1 MPAMP
6 PVRHLKHTRSILLEA
21 FAREDG
27 LWDIEAHLSDTKTR
41 DIELASGTR
50 AAGQPVHDMHLCI
63 TINTSFDV
71 VDVAAHSLAV
81 PYPGQ
86 CEAITPAYK
95 KLVGLNLLKGFR
107 AAVRERLGGIDGC
120 THLSELAAVVPTAA
134 VQAFAGE
141 RAHLRSEEEKP
152 FQLDH
157 CHALRTDG
165 EAVRQFYP
173 RWYVPKRS
181 ESEQRDGDA
190 SPQPVAFQSKESHED
205 S

>member
-27 LWDIEAHLSDTKTR
+27 LWDIEARLTDTKTR
-41 DIELASGTR
+41 DIALASGVR
-50 AAGQPVHDMHLCI
+50 AAGEPIHNMHLCI
-63 TINTSFDV
+63 TINTDFDV
-71 VDVAAHSLAV
+71 VDVVAHSLAV

-95 KLVGLNLLKGFR
+95 KLIGLNLLRSFR
-107 AAVRERLGGIDGC
+107 AKVRERLGGIDGC

-141 RAHLRSEEEKP
+141 RAHLRSAEEKP

-157 CHALRTDG
+157 CHALRSDG
-165 EAVRQFYP
+165 DAVRQFYP
-173 RWYVPKRS
+173 RWYVDKRPQG
-181 ESEQRDGDA
+181 EQRDSDT
-190 SPQPVAFQSKESHED
+190 SSQPVAFQSKESHED

>member
-1 MPAMP
+1 M
-6 PVRHLKHTRSILLEA
+6 
-21 FAREDG
+21 
-27 LWDIEAHLSDTKTR
+27 
-41 DIELASGTR
+41 
-50 AAGQPVHDMHLCI
+50 
-63 TINTSFDV
+63 

-95 KLVGLNLLKGFR
+95 KLMGLNLLKGFR

-134 VQAFAGE
+134 IQAFAGE
-141 RAHLRSEEEKP
+141 RAHLRSAEEKP

-165 EAVRQFYP
+165 DAVRQFYP
-173 RWYVPKRS
+173 RWYVPISARKASSATATPVLNRLLFN
-181 ESEQRDGDA
+181 QRNPMKIHEYQGKDH
-190 SPQPVAFQSKESHED
+190 PQEIWHSGAAQHPRL
-205 S
+205 